1 MRRIGRFGKYLQG
14 AIQSFLG
21 GQLKLG
27 RGTGWIGGVLASLV
41 LLAVA
46 VSQAA
51 AGPAKPFPA
60 SIPLPNGF
68 QPEGIASGQGTNFYV
83 GSLVDGAIFHG
94 NLRTG
99 EGEVLVPGQAGLVSV
114 GLWVDPRTNYLYVSG
129 GPTGL
134 ARVYDAGSGAE
145 VARFPLTAPG
155 TFINDVVV
163 TNTAAYFTDSFR
175 PFMYRV
181 PLTGEGFLPD
191 SPVVE
196 EVPLGGDFEF
206 IAGGFNANGIDATPN
221 GAWLVIV
228 NSTVGDMYRV
238 NPATGEA
245 TRIDLGGGSVPNGD
259 GILLDGGK
267 RLYVVQNANNQI
279 AEIKLASN
287 LTSGEIVR
295 TITTAE
301 VNFRV
306 PTTIAEFGNWLYAVN
321 ARFDM
326 TPTPDTEYEVV
337 QVGK

>member
-1 MRRIGRFGKYLQG
+1 MKRIDRFGKYLERG
-14 AIQSFLG
+14 MRSLPAG
-21 GQLKLG
+21 GIRRG
-27 RGTGWIGGVLASLV
+27 RGRRWLGGVLTSLA
-41 LLAVA
+41 LLALA
-46 VSQAA
+46 ISLAA
-51 AGPAKPFPA
+51 AGPARPFPA

-99 EGEVLVPGQAGLVSV
+99 EGEVLVSGQTGLVSV
-114 GLWVDPRTNYLYVSG
+114 GMWVDARTNHLYVSG

-134 ARVYDAGSGAE
+134 ARVYNAGSGAE
-145 VARFPLTAPG
+145 VASFPLTAPG

-163 TNTAAYFTDSFR
+163 TGTAAYFTDSFR
-175 PFMYRV
+175 PFLYRV
-181 PLTGEGFLPD
+181 PLNEDGSLPD
-191 SPVVE
+191 PPVVE

-206 IAGGFNANGIDATPN
+206 IAGGFNANGIDATPD
-221 GAWLVIV
+221 GAWLVVV
-228 NSTVGDMYRV
+228 NSTVGDVYRV
-238 NPATGEA
+238 DPATGEA
-245 TRIDLGGGSVPNGD
+245 TRIDLAGGSVPNGD

-267 RLYVVQNANNQI
+267 TLYVVQNANNQI
-279 AEIKLASN
+279 AEIKLAPD
-287 LTSGEIVR
+287 LTSGEIVQ

-321 ARFDM
+321 ARFD
-326 TPTPDTEYEVV
+326 TPPTPDTEYEAV